1 MKTRTRAVGLLLA
14 VCMALSL
21 SAPALAV
28 SDTELQ
34 SDVTASAAYM
44 VKTVSNPQVG
54 SIGGE
59 WAVLGL
65 ARSGYDV
72 PESYYQNYYAA
83 VETYV
88 KACRGVLHE
97 KKYTEYSRVI
107 VALTAIGRDPANVAG
122 YNLLTPLGDFDKTVW
137 QGINGPVWA
146 LLALDSGKY
155 AMPVN
160 KSAAKQA
167 TRQMYVD
174 EILARQLDDGGWN
187 LTDRGGSGSADPDI
201 TGMALQALAKYQDQS
216 AVKTATDKA
225 LSCLSKMQ
233 SADGGFASWG
243 TANSESCVQVIVAL
257 DELGVKLDDSRFVKS
272 GHTMLENLLRFRR
285 ADGSFQHT
293 ADGSGN
299 SQMSTEQGFYGL
311 VSALRAASGKP
322 SLYRMTDALT
332 VSSGSGSGLGKGQGL
347 AGKNAAVQA
356 VSITSPGKSFDDIT
370 NSADR
375 TAIEALAARGIIT
388 GKTDTAFD
396 PDATMT
402 RAEFTAIVVR
412 ALGLTPQA
420 VTKFADV
427 KGTDWCAG
435 YVGTAY
441 TFGIVNGTSDT
452 AFTPGGTITRQAASA
467 MVARAAKLCGMDT
480 AYTTAAARDVL
491 AQFSDYVKCADWA
504 VPSLAF
510 CYDKSILD
518 SSALTVQ
525 PQKAVL
531 RGEVAQMLFNLLSGA
546 NLI

>member
-65 ARSGYDV
+65 ARSGYSV

-137 QGINGPVWA
+137 QGINGPIWA
-146 LLALDSGKY
+146 LIALDSGKY

-167 TRQMYVD
+167 SRQMYVD

-216 AVKTATDKA
+216 AVKTTTDKA

-257 DELGVKLDDSRFVKS
+257 CELGVKLDDSRFVKN

-299 SQMSTEQGFYGL
+299 NQMSTEQGFYGL
-311 VSALRAASGKP
+311 VSAQRAASGKA

-332 VSSGSGSGLGKGQGL
+332 VSSGSGSGLGKGAGL

-427 KGTDWCAG
+427 KSTDWCAG

-452 AFTPGGTITRQAASA
+452 AFTPGGTITRQAAAA

-510 CYDKSILD
+510 CYDKGILD